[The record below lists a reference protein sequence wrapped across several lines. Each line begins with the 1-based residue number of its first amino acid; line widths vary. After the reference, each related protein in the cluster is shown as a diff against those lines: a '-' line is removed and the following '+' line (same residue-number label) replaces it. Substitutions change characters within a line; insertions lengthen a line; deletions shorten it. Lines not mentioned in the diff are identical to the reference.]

1 MSATTSDYAFMAQA
15 LRLAEKGLYTT
26 SPNPRVGCVIVNR
39 GQIVGEGW
47 HEKAGKAHAEVIAL
61 QMAGEAA
68 KGATAYVTLE
78 PCSHFGKTP
87 PCVDALIAAG
97 VKRVVAAMQDPNPL
111 VSGRGVDKLR
121 AVGVEVVVGVLG
133 DEALKLNL
141 GFNMRMTTGRP
152 WIRTKIAASL
162 DGKTALANGISQ
174 WITGEDA
181 RRDGHRLR
189 ARSCAMLT
197 GIGTV
202 LQDDPQL
209 TVRMI
214 DSPRQPIRV
223 VVDNRLDTP
232 PTARILNGG
241 GTIIATISTDEQKA
255 QRLRDA
261 GAEIVHLPEEGGKV
275 NLAALA
281 QELGKRGF
289 NEVTAE
295 GGGKL
300 NAALIHAGLIDE
312 IILYQAPMLLG
323 DTARGLFALPEMQS
337 LSEKIELRIS
347 DVRLIGRDLRIIA
360 HTNS

>member
-1 MSATTSDYAFMAQA
+1 MSPTASDYAFMALA

-26 SPNPRVGCVIVNR
+26 SPNPRVGCVIVKR
-39 GQIVGEGW
+39 DQIIGEGW
-47 HEKAGKAHAEVIAL
+47 HEKAGQAHAEVIAL

-68 KGATAYVTLE
+68 KDATAYVTLE

-111 VSGRGVDKLR
+111 VSGRGLDKLR
-121 AVGVEVVVGVLG
+121 AAGVEVDVGILG

-141 GFNMRMTTGRP
+141 GFNMRMTTRRP

-162 DGKTALANGISQ
+162 DGKTALRNGVSQ

-202 LQDDPQL
+202 LEDDPQL

-223 VVDNRLDTP
+223 IVDSRLDTP
-232 PTARILNGG
+232 PTARILKGG
-241 GTIIATISTDEQKA
+241 GTIIATLSTDEQKG

-261 GAEIVHLPEEGGKV
+261 GAEILHLPEEGGKI
-275 NLAALA
+275 NLSALA

-289 NEVTAE
+289 NEVTVE
-295 GGGKL
+295 GGAKL
-300 NAALIHAGLIDE
+300 NAALMRAGLIDE
-312 IILYQAPMLLG
+312 VILYQAPMLLG

-337 LSEKIELRIS
+337 LSDKIELSIS

-360 HTNS
+360 YTHS